1 MLAAYC
7 VICFLRLLLTALQ
20 VEKTVDVLIDL
31 FVDAKHLLNPVQLSA
46 ATFTR
51 MSLPC
56 NADDAGW
63 QVTNIVQLMS

>member
-1 MLAAYC
+1 MLATYC